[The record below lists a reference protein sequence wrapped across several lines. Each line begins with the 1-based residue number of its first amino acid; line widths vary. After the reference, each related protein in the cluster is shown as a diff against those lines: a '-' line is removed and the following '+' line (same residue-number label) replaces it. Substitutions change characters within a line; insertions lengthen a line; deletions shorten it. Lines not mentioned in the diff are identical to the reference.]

1 MIDDLQR
8 GVNLI
13 LDRYAYSGVA
23 FSSAKVLLLY
33 LYIFILI
40 LGIRFRMVQKL

>member
-1 MIDDLQR
+1 MFFRNQMIEDLEK

-23 FSSAKVLLLY
+23 FSSAKVDRILF
-33 LYIFILI
+33 YIIF
-40 LGIRFRMVQKL
+40 